1 MATTLTRLPDPHPLV
16 SLEKVVNRALEE
28 IEARF
33 FCGQLTA
40 TPSALVLFG
49 ALRTRLVSD
58 AAEHHRYRPR
68 LERDDRENV
77 YLLHVPYSR
86 LGRHR
91 EVMLASYLLR
101 AHADYVLLKSVRN
114 STERNKM
121 ARDFA
126 DRIMFGDRRKFLRDL
141 SSFDSLEHLHELDVP
156 LCLVAGYIAK
166 LSPGASLVALY
177 GLITHHDLPAALP
190 FIEGTRVG
198 QAHPQ
203 IEYIDLM
210 RDLKLIDVLSSTP
223 QHAYVCDE
231 EEDVEVL
238 VVKSEV
244 LRINDVN
251 NDPLVSV
258 HRTVIW
264 SNLLA
269 QQGFRYRPLGTEGFP
284 SQH

>member
-1 MATTLTRLPDPHPLV
+1 MPTTSARPADPHPLV
-16 SLEKVVNRALEE
+16 ALEKVVRAALEE

-40 TPSALVLFG
+40 TPSAMVLFD
-49 ALRTRLVSD
+49 ALRTKLISD

-68 LERDDRENV
+68 LKRDDGENV
-77 YLLHVPYSR
+77 YLLHVPHSR
-86 LGRHR
+86 LGKHR

-101 AHADYVLLKSVRN
+101 AHADYVLTSRIRDPA
-114 STERNKM
+114 ERNRM

-126 DRIMFGDRRKFLRDL
+126 DRIMFGGREKFLRDL

-177 GLITHHDLPAALP
+177 GLITHHDLPKALP

-210 RDLKLIDVLSSTP
+210 TDLKLIDVLSSTP

-231 EEDVEVL
+231 EEDLEVL

-244 LRINDVN
+244 LRISDVN

-269 QQGFRYRPLGTEGFP
+269 QQGFLFRPLGTEGFP